1 MVPGTAPAPG
11 RPADRIGDFF
21 GRRSVASHEV
31 GCGGAPD
38 HARGG
43 RAPRDWFV
51 LALLALCLGTARA
64 AVPDSAA
71 VENDNFRENYLFGDW
86 MGVRTSLWE
95 QGVKPKFLLISDAYG
110 NPYGGAEQGFTSYNM
125 FCADL
130 KLDTEKLVNLPGGE
144 LHIGFAVNFGTQLSQ
159 DVVGNVF
166 PIQSSD
172 VAPPGPRL
180 TDLSYTQS
188 LFDGKLSLRAG
199 RVSIDSLY
207 GEEFAASAYFRSFTS
222 VAFNAIPFAIFYNS
236 PGAFGYPATTWG
248 VRAKVAPV
256 EQFYA
261 MAGIYNG
268 DPDVGLADRYGLD
281 FTFNGPPFGIGE
293 IGYRRNQAATDTG
306 LPGNLKLGGFVL
318 GGSVPEYDS
327 DNSSNGR
334 FGLYAV
340 ADQALVRFGEA
351 SANRHLGVFG
361 SLVVAPNEA
370 VSPMTY
376 YFSSGLVAYGPLDSR
391 PKDFVAF
398 GLAYGAYSSQL
409 RSGQSA
415 NATVKPQFYE
425 MTVELSY
432 GIQVLPG
439 LIIQPGAQ
447 MLVNPGGSPSTP
459 SALALGVNAVVSF

>member
-1 MVPGTAPAPG
+1 MTLGA
-11 RPADRIGDFF
+11 RPAAHRIA
-21 GRRSVASHEV
+21 RWASAVVVAW
-31 GCGGAPD
+31 CA
-38 HARGG
+38 AT
-43 RAPRDWFV
+43 
-51 LALLALCLGTARA
+51 LRA
-64 AVPDSAA
+64 AVPDGVVTEAA
-71 VENDNFRENYLFGDW
+71 DFGQHYLLGDW

-95 QGVKPKFLLISDAYG
+95 QGIKPKFLLISDAYG
-110 NPYGGAEQGFTSYNM
+110 NPYGGAEQGFTSYSM

-130 KLDTEKLVNLPGGE
+130 KLDTEKLINLAGGE
-144 LHIGFAVNFGTQLSQ
+144 FHIGFAVNFGTQLSQ
-159 DVVGNVF
+159 NVVGNVF

-207 GEEFAASAYFRSFTS
+207 GEEFAASAYFRTFTS

-248 VRAKVAPV
+248 ARVKVAPV
-256 EQFYA
+256 QQFYA

-268 DPDVGLADRYGLD
+268 DPDVGLANRYGLD
-281 FTFNGPPFGIGE
+281 FTFNGPPLGISE
-293 IGYRRNQAATDTG
+293 IGWRRNQATGDTG
-306 LPGNLKLGGFVL
+306 LPGNVKLGGFVL

-327 DNSSNGR
+327 DTTGDGR

-340 ADQALVRFGEA
+340 ADQAVVRFGAPA
-351 SANRHLGVFG
+351 SNRHLGVFG
-361 SLVVAPNEA
+361 SFVAAPNEA

-376 YFSSGLVAYGPLDSR
+376 YFSSGLVAYGPIESR
-391 PKDFVAF
+391 PKDFLSF

-409 RSGQSA
+409 RSEQA
-415 NATVKPQFYE
+415 ATATTQPQFYE

>member
-1 MVPGTAPAPG
+1 MTLGLQPTVDRPG
-11 RPADRIGDFF
+11 RWA
-21 GRRSVASHEV
+21 AT
-31 GCGGAPD
+31 
-38 HARGG
+38 
-43 RAPRDWFV
+43 
-51 LALLALCLGTARA
+51 ALVALCSATLRA
-64 AVPDSAA
+64 AVPDA
-71 VENDNFRENYLFGDW
+71 VVTEDAEFDQHYLLGDW
-86 MGVRTSLWE
+86 MGARTSLWE
-95 QGVKPKFLLISDAYG
+95 RGVKPKFLLISDAYG

-130 KLDTEKLVNLPGGE
+130 KLDTDKLVNLPGGE
-144 LHIGFAVNFGTQLSQ
+144 FHIGFAVNFGTQLSQ
-159 DVVGNVF
+159 EVVGNVF

-188 LFDGKLSLRAG
+188 LLDGKLSLRAG

-248 VRAKVAPV
+248 ARAKVSPV

-268 DPDVGLADRYGLD
+268 DPDVGLANRYGLD

-327 DNSSNGR
+327 DNSKDGR
-334 FGLYAV
+334 FGVYAV
-340 ADQALVRFGEA
+340 GDQALVRFGEPP
-351 SANRHLGVFG
+351 ANRHLGVFG

-376 YFSSGLVAYGPLDSR
+376 YFSSGLVAYGPMESR
-391 PKDFVAF
+391 PKDFVSL
-398 GLAYGAYSSQL
+398 GLAYGSYSSQL
-409 RSGQSA
+409 RSEQA
-415 NATVKPQFYE
+415 ADAAAKPQFYE

-459 SALALGVNAVVSF
+459 SAIALGINAVLSF

>member
-1 MVPGTAPAPG
+1 MTLGI
-11 RPADRIGDFF
+11 RPAARR
-21 GRRSVASHEV
+21 GRRWACVV
-31 GCGGAPD
+31 
-38 HARGG
+38 
-43 RAPRDWFV
+43 V
-51 LALLALCLGTARA
+51 VALCAAASRA
-64 AVPDSAA
+64 AVPDA
-71 VENDNFRENYLFGDW
+71 VVTENVAFDEHYLLGDW
-86 MGVRTSLWE
+86 MGARTKLWE
-95 QGVKPKFLLISDAYG
+95 HGIKPKFLLLSSEYG
-110 NPYGGAEQGFTSYNM
+110 NPYGGTEQGFTSYNM

-130 KLDTEKLVNLPGGE
+130 KLDTDKLVNLPGGE
-144 LHIGFAVNFGTQLSQ
+144 FHLGFAVNFGTQLSQ

-166 PIQSSD
+166 PIQSAD

-248 VRAKVAPV
+248 ARAKVSPV

-268 DPDVGLADRYGLD
+268 DPDVGLANRYGLD

-306 LPGNLKLGGFVL
+306 LPGNLKVGGFVL

-327 DNSSNGR
+327 EDSSDGR
-334 FGLYAV
+334 FGVYAV
-340 ADQALVRFGEA
+340 ADQALVRFGEP
-351 SANRHLGVFG
+351 STDRHLGVFG
-361 SLVVAPNEA
+361 SLVVAPYEA

-376 YFSSGLVAYGPLDSR
+376 YFSSGLVAYGPLERR

-409 RSGQSA
+409 RSEQA
-415 NATVKPQFYE
+415 ATATTKPQVYE

-459 SALALGVNAVVSF
+459 SALALGVTAVVSF